1 MSAGAEPSPGLRR
14 PGCLRLLVFVYLALL
29 FVSHLTIWLRPSAP
43 RGTAPPAEGSRL
55 ETLELDERDAEG
67 RPTGRRIVLAYREW
81 PAEPSPEMRAAV
93 YLLHGSPGDGR
104 DFDRIAPGLVERG
117 YRVIA
122 PDLPGFGAST
132 RQVADYSIRSH
143 ALYSQ
148 DTIAALGLEQVDVV
162 GFSMGGGV
170 ALHLAE
176 LAPTKVRSLTMLS
189 AIGVQ
194 ELELLGHH
202 TLNHSLHAAQLAAF
216 WLADHL
222 IPHFGLV
229 RLEGLG
235 YSYARNFFDSDQ
247 RPLRGI
253 LQAYAGPM
261 LILHGKVDMLVPYE
275 AALEHHRL
283 VPQSELLSFESNHF
297 LPFTEPHLLVEPMA
311 AFFGRVADGQA
322 KTRADADA
330 ERLAAAAAEKQI
342 RRPRASGPTLL
353 VFMLLLA
360 VATLVSEDLT
370 CIAAGLLVAR
380 DAIGFWPATLAC
392 AFGIFF
398 GDLMLYGVGRLGRP
412 LIERGYLRFLV
423 SDRALARSRLFFE
436 RRGARMI
443 FVSRFMPGTRIPVY
457 VTAGLLAMPIW
468 RFALHLF
475 LPVALWTPLLVGI
488 SVLVGEPFFETFGRY
503 EKQAPFFF
511 IGLLLLVFV
520 LTNVLRSL
528 ATWRG
533 RRLLYSALQR
543 RWRWEFWPPWAFY
556 PPVFLYL
563 FWLAFRYRSAT
574 LFTAANPGM
583 PGGGGFVGESKSEI
597 LSRLDP
603 RAVAT
608 YEVVPAGGLE
618 DRLAL
623 VSAFQ
628 RRLGEG
634 VDLWPVVLKP
644 DVGQRGSGVV
654 VARRPEQVVSFLEA
668 TPGPFIV
675 QQFIAGPEL
684 GVFYVREPD
693 ADRGRIFSLTDKQ
706 LTAVVGDGSSTLE
719 QRILGDSRAVFMAPT
734 YLERFED
741 RLEEVPAAG
750 ERVLLTDLGT
760 HCRGATFYDGRRFWT
775 PELEAAVDR
784 IARSYDGFHFG
795 RFDMRAPSFEHF
807 RRGEG
812 LKVLELNGVTSE
824 ATHIYDPANSVVA
837 AWKTLFEQWRL
848 AFEIGA
854 QNRRRGFEPT
864 GIVALWRMVQE
875 MRRASGEAEKRPGRS
890 LP

>member
-1 MSAGAEPSPGLRR
+1 MLSAEVGTTGRGSRR
-14 PGCLRLLVFVYLALL
+14 RGCLAPLFVVYLILL
-29 FVSHLTIWLRPSAP
+29 AASHLVIALRPTTQRFLAP
-43 RGTAPPAEGSRL
+43 AADGSRL
-55 ETLELDERDAEG
+55 LSLELPERDGEG
-67 RPTGRRIVLAYREW
+67 RPTGRPIVLAYREW
-81 PAEPSPEMRAAV
+81 PAETPPAARPV
-93 YLLHGSPGDGR
+93 VFLLHGSPGDGR
-104 DFDRIAPGLVERG
+104 DFDRIAPGLVEHG

-132 RQVADYSIRSH
+132 REVADYSIRSH
-143 ALYSQ
+143 ALYSR
-148 DTIAALGLEQVDVV
+148 DAIVALGLEQVDVV

-176 LAPTKVRSLTMLS
+176 VAPERVRSLTMLS

-202 TLNHSLHAAQLAAF
+202 TINHSIHAAQLAAF

-235 YSYARNFFDSDQ
+235 YSYARNFYDSDQ

-253 LQAYAGPM
+253 LQAYGGPM
-261 LILHGKVDMLVPYE
+261 LILHGKADMLVPYE

-283 VPQSELLSFESNHF
+283 VPQSELVDFESNHF
-297 LPFTEPHLLVEPMA
+297 MPFTEPNLLVDPLV
-311 AFFGRVADGQA
+311 AFFGRVAERQA
-322 KTRADADA
+322 KTRPEADAD
-330 ERLAAAAAEKQI
+330 RLAAAAAEAQI

-353 VFMLLLA
+353 VFMVLLA

-370 CIAAGLLVAR
+370 SIAAGLLVAR

-392 AFGIFF
+392 ALGIFF

-412 LIERGYLRFLV
+412 LIERGYLRFFV
-423 SDRALARSRLFFE
+423 SDRALVRSRTFFE
-436 RRGARMI
+436 QRGARMI
-443 FVSRFMPGTRIPVY
+443 FASRFMPGTRIPVY
-457 VTAGLLAMPIW
+457 VTAGLLAMPLW

-488 SVLVGEPFFETFGRY
+488 SVMVGEPFFETFGRY
-503 EKQAPFFF
+503 EKQAPYFFV
-511 IGLLLLVFV
+511 GLLLLVFV
-520 LTNVLRSL
+520 LTNVLRSV

-533 RRLLYSALQR
+533 RRLLYSAMQR
-543 RWRWEFWPPWAFY
+543 RLRWEFWPPWAFY
-556 PPVFLYL
+556 PPIFLYL
-563 FWLAFRYRSAT
+563 FWLVFRYRSAT

-608 YEVVPAGGLE
+608 YQVVPAGGLE

-628 RRLGEG
+628 QRLGEG
-634 VDLWPVVLKP
+634 AELWPVVLKP

-654 VARRPEQVVSFLEA
+654 VARRPEQVLSFLEA

-684 GVFYVREPD
+684 GIFYVREPD

-706 LTAVVGDGSSTLE
+706 LTAVVGNGSSTLE
-719 QRILGDSRAVFMAPT
+719 QLILGDSRAVFMAPT

-775 PELEAAVDR
+775 PELEAAVDL
-784 IARSYDGFHFG
+784 IARSYEGFHFG
-795 RFDMRAPSFEHF
+795 RFDMRAPSFDHF

-812 LKVLELNGVTSE
+812 LLVLELNGVTSE
-824 ATHIYDPANSVVA
+824 ATHIYDPANGVVS

-854 QNRRRGFEPT
+854 QNRRRGFEPA

-875 MRRASGEAEKRPGRS
+875 MRRAAREAEARPARS
-890 LP
+890 